1 MGRFSILEKIPNHKT
16 GAILML
22 IDIKPKLDE
31 PAVQELIGLSIFPE
45 PEGVDQVI
53 ESYKK
58 DPDQEIM
65 GYYLDKTL
73 IGVAGYRI
81 NDNNTLELK
90 HIAVDPEEQ
99 GLGYG
104 RGIILEILDLK
115 SPQAIVAVTDED
127 AINFYRSIGFTIESL
142 GEKFP
147 GVERFKCTYE
157 VEESE

>member
-1 MGRFSILEKIPNHKT
+1 
-16 GAILML
+16 ML

-31 PAVQELIGLSIFPE
+31 PAVKELIELSIFPE
-45 PEGVDQVI
+45 PERVDQVI
-53 ESYKK
+53 ESYKNE
-58 DPDQEIM
+58 PAREIM
-65 GYYLDKTL
+65 GYYLDNAL
-73 IGVAGYRI
+73 IGLAGFWI

-115 SPQAIVAVTDED
+115 SPQAIVAETDED

-147 GVERFKCTYE
+147 GVERFKCIYE
-157 VEESE
+157 VEEKE